1 MSVSGHSVKPRNT
14 FAAGYLSVFTCYIST
29 THNCVCV
36 ALTNFQIGFPHTSIR
51 GLVVSSKGNDTV
63 LVDLLKKMNRN
74 MENISRKL
82 DRLIDVQRPS
92 GQMLRQGTTLPDDMP
107 LDVTTLLSLPDHLR
121 KSALALSTLREA
133 TATDLSKETGRVRAV
148 ESDYLNQLVSMGL
161 VKKKRK
167 GRDVYFYVKA

>member
-1 MSVSGHSVKPRNT
+1 MD
-14 FAAGYLSVFTCYIST
+14 A
-29 THNCVCV
+29 
-36 ALTNFQIGFPHTSIR
+36 
-51 GLVVSSKGNDTV
+51 GLVVSSRGTDAIV
-63 LVDLLKKMNRN
+63 IDLLKKMNRN
-74 MENISRKL
+74 MELISRKL
-82 DRLIDVQRPS
+82 DRLIEVQRSPS
-92 GQMLRQGTTLPDDMP
+92 GQLLRQGTTLPEDMP

-167 GRDVYFYVKA
+167 GRDVYFYVET

>member
-1 MSVSGHSVKPRNT
+1 MWL
-14 FAAGYLSVFTCYIST
+14 A
-29 THNCVCV
+29 
-36 ALTNFQIGFPHTSIR
+36 
-51 GLVVSSKGNDTV
+51 VSSRGADAV
-63 LVDLLKKMNRN
+63 VVDLLRKMNRS
-74 MENISRKL
+74 MELISRKL
-82 DRLIDVQRPS
+82 DRLIEVQRSPS

-167 GRDVYFYVKA
+167 GRDVYFYVET

>member
-1 MSVSGHSVKPRNT
+1 LCSADK
-14 FAAGYLSVFTCYIST
+14 LSNRLST
-29 THNCVCV
+29 
-36 ALTNFQIGFPHTSIR
+36 LTSIR
-51 GLVVSSKGNDTV
+51 GLVVSSKSNDAV

-74 MENISRKL
+74 METISRKL

-167 GRDVYFYVKA
+167 GRDVYFYVET

>member
-1 MSVSGHSVKPRNT
+1 M
-14 FAAGYLSVFTCYIST
+14 
-29 THNCVCV
+29 
-36 ALTNFQIGFPHTSIR
+36 
-51 GLVVSSKGNDTV
+51 SSKGTEAV
-63 LVDLLKKMNRN
+63 LIDLLKKMNKN
-74 MENISRKL
+74 MELISRKL
-82 DRLIDVQRPS
+82 DRLIEVQRAPA
-92 GQMLRQGTTLPDDMP
+92 GQMLRSGAPLPEDMP

-167 GRDVYFYVKA
+167 GRDVHFYVET

>member
-1 MSVSGHSVKPRNT
+1 MM
-14 FAAGYLSVFTCYIST
+14 LVFLW
-29 THNCVCV
+29 V
-36 ALTNFQIGFPHTSIR
+36 P
-51 GLVVSSKGNDTV
+51 VSSKSVDSV

-74 MENISRKL
+74 MEVISKKL
-82 DRLIDVQRPS
+82 DKLIEVQRSS
-92 GQMLRQGTTLPDDMP
+92 GGQITHSTMSLPDNLP

-121 KSALALSTLREA
+121 KSALGLATLGEG

-167 GRDVYFYVKA
+167 GRDVYFYVEA

>member
-1 MSVSGHSVKPRNT
+1 MW
-14 FAAGYLSVFTCYIST
+14 
-29 THNCVCV
+29 
-36 ALTNFQIGFPHTSIR
+36 
-51 GLVVSSKGNDTV
+51 LVVNSRGNDV
-63 LVDLLKKMNRN
+63 ILVDLLRKMNRN
-74 MENISRKL
+74 MELISRKL
-82 DRLIDVQRPS
+82 DRLIEVQRSPT
-92 GQMLRQGTTLPDDMP
+92 GQMLRAAGTLPEDMP

-167 GRDVYFYVKA
+167 GRDVYFYVET

>member
-1 MSVSGHSVKPRNT
+1 MPERLFVEW
-14 FAAGYLSVFTCYIST
+14 YLSVCAYYIST
-29 THNCVCV
+29 IHNCVCV
-36 ALTNFQIGFPHTSIR
+36 ALTNFHIAYPLYVYLW
-51 GLVVSSKGNDTV
+51 LVVSSRGNDAV
-63 LVDLLKKMNRN
+63 LVDLLRKMNRN
-74 MENISRKL
+74 MEMISRKL
-82 DRLIDVQRPS
+82 DRLIEVQRSPG
-92 GQMLRQGTTLPDDMP
+92 GQMLRAGTTLPEDMP

-167 GRDVYFYVKA
+167 GRDVYFYVET